1 MYKTEGWRIVH
12 LNVVGKKFRL
22 KWVVLLLIVLGLTWG
37 ITHALKIRSTKQQA
51 AAVAAEAMRA
61 PVTFALKPTDVILA
75 EYLSINQV
83 EPISGTVR
91 AVNAV
96 TLRSTLGTVVTRIKA
111 LEGATV
117 KAGQV
122 LAQLDTEDAQAR
134 LQQAQ
139 QQSNAAKA
147 QVESAKRQRDNN
159 HALAEKGFISS
170 TALVSSDSNYS
181 TALANYEAALAAQ
194 QIAKRGLDDA
204 ALRAPFNGVVTQR
217 HVKAGERVAVNAP
230 IIDIVDVGQLEV
242 EVLLP
247 ITASG
252 RLQAGQTATLNLE
265 SQPQPVTAKIARIN
279 PSIDA
284 GSRSVRI
291 YLSIPS
297 GKARVGEFATGE
309 LTVGALRG
317 TAVPLDSIRTDQPS
331 PYVQIVRN
339 QTIAHTTVQILA
351 TGRVGPNRYAIVEP
365 LPAGTAM
372 LSPTAGLIANGT
384 AVTPP

>member
-1 MYKTEGWRIVH
+1 MRM
-12 LNVVGKKFRL
+12 KFPL
-22 KWVVLLLIVLGLTWG
+22 KWVVLLLIVLGLAWG
-37 ITHALKIRSTKQQA
+37 ITRALKARSTQQQA
-51 AAVAAEAMRA
+51 AAVAAEALKM
-61 PVTFALKPTDVILA
+61 PVTFALRSTDVLVA
-75 EYLSINQV
+75 ERLSINQV
-83 EPISGTVR
+83 EPVSGTVR

-96 TLRSTLGTVVTRIKA
+96 TLRSTMSAVVTRIHA

-122 LAQLDTEDAQAR
+122 LAQLDADDTRAR

-147 QVESAKRQRDNN
+147 QVELAKRQRDNN
-159 HALAEKGFISS
+159 RALVEKGFISS
-170 TALVSSDSNYS
+170 TALVSSDSNYA

-194 QIAKRGLDDA
+194 QIAKRGLEDA
-204 ALRAPFNGVVTQR
+204 ALRAPFSGVVTQR

-230 IIDIVDVGQLEV
+230 VVDIVDVSQLEV

-247 ITASG
+247 IAASSG
-252 RLQAGQTATLNLE
+252 LKTGQTATLSLE
-265 SQPQPVTAKIARIN
+265 SQPQPITAKVARIN

-291 YLSIPS
+291 YLSIPT

-309 LTVGALRG
+309 LTVGTLEG

-331 PYVQIVRN
+331 PYVQVVRD
-339 QTIAHTTVQILA
+339 QTIVHTTVQILA
-351 TGRVGPNRYAIVEP
+351 TGRAGETRYAIVEP
-365 LPAGTAM
+365 LPAGTVV

-384 AVTPP
+384 AVTLP

>member
-1 MYKTEGWRIVH
+1 MRM
-12 LNVVGKKFRL
+12 KFPL
-22 KWVVLLLIVLGLTWG
+22 KWVVLLLIVLGLAWG
-37 ITHALKIRSTKQQA
+37 ITRALKARSTQQQA
-51 AAVAAEAMRA
+51 AAVAAEALKM
-61 PVTFALKPTDVILA
+61 PVTFALKSTDVLVA
-75 EYLSINQV
+75 ERLSINQV
-83 EPISGTVR
+83 EPVSGTVR

-96 TLRSTLGTVVTRIKA
+96 TLRSTMGAVVTRINA

-117 KAGQV
+117 KSGQV
-122 LAQLDTEDAQAR
+122 LAQLDADDTRAR

-147 QVESAKRQRDNN
+147 QVELAKRQRDNN
-159 HALAEKGFISS
+159 RALVEKGFISS
-170 TALVSSDSNYS
+170 TALVSSDSNYA

-194 QIAKRGLDDA
+194 QIAKRGLEDA
-204 ALRAPFNGVVTQR
+204 ALRAPFSGVVTQR

-230 IIDIVDVGQLEV
+230 VVDIVDVSQLEV

-247 ITASG
+247 IAASSG
-252 RLQAGQTATLNLE
+252 LKTGQTATLSLE
-265 SQPQPVTAKIARIN
+265 SQAQPITAKVARIN

-291 YLSIPS
+291 YLSIPT

-309 LTVGALRG
+309 LTVGTLEG

-331 PYVQIVRN
+331 PYVQVVRD
-339 QTIAHTTVQILA
+339 QTIVHTTVQILA
-351 TGRVGPNRYAIVEP
+351 TGRAGETRYAIVEP
-365 LPAGTAM
+365 LPAGTVV

-384 AVTPP
+384 AVTLP

>member
-1 MYKTEGWRIVH
+1 MRM
-12 LNVVGKKFRL
+12 KFPL
-22 KWVVLLLIVLGLTWG
+22 KWVVLLLIVLGLAWG
-37 ITHALKIRSTKQQA
+37 ITRALKARSTQQQA
-51 AAVAAEAMRA
+51 AAVAAEALKM
-61 PVTFALKPTDVILA
+61 PVTFALKSTDVLVA
-75 EYLSINQV
+75 ERLSINQV
-83 EPISGTVR
+83 EPVSGTVR

-96 TLRSTLGTVVTRIKA
+96 TLRSTMSAVVTRIHA

-122 LAQLDTEDAQAR
+122 LAQLDADDTRAR

-147 QVESAKRQRDNN
+147 QVELAKRQRDNN
-159 HALAEKGFISS
+159 RALVEKGFISS
-170 TALVSSDSNYS
+170 TALVSSDSNYA

-194 QIAKRGLDDA
+194 QIAKRGLEDA
-204 ALRAPFNGVVTQR
+204 ALRAPFSGVVTQR

-230 IIDIVDVGQLEV
+230 VVDIVDVGQLEV

-247 ITASG
+247 IAASSG
-252 RLQAGQTATLNLE
+252 LKTGQTATLSLE
-265 SQPQPVTAKIARIN
+265 SQAQPITAKVARIN

-291 YLSIPS
+291 YLSIPT

-309 LTVGALRG
+309 LTVGTLEG

-331 PYVQIVRN
+331 PYVQVVRD
-339 QTIAHTTVQILA
+339 QTIVHTTVQILA
-351 TGRVGPNRYAIVEP
+351 TGRAGETRYAIVEP
-365 LPAGTAM
+365 LPAGTVV

-384 AVTPP
+384 AVTLP

>member
-1 MYKTEGWRIVH
+1 MRM
-12 LNVVGKKFRL
+12 KFPL
-22 KWVVLLLIVLGLTWG
+22 KWVVLLLIVLGLAWG
-37 ITHALKIRSTKQQA
+37 ITRALKARSTQQQA
-51 AAVAAEAMRA
+51 AAVAAEALKM
-61 PVTFALKPTDVILA
+61 PVTFALKSTDVLVA
-75 EYLSINQV
+75 ERLSINQV
-83 EPISGTVR
+83 EPVSGTVR

-96 TLRSTLGTVVTRIKA
+96 TLRSTMSAVVTRIHA

-122 LAQLDTEDAQAR
+122 LAQLDADDTRAR

-139 QQSNAAKA
+139 QQSNATKA
-147 QVESAKRQRDNN
+147 QVELAKRQRDNN
-159 HALAEKGFISS
+159 RALVEKGFISS
-170 TALVSSDSNYS
+170 TALVSSDSNYA

-194 QIAKRGLDDA
+194 QIAKRGLEDA
-204 ALRAPFNGVVTQR
+204 ALRAPFSGVVTQR

-230 IIDIVDVGQLEV
+230 VVDIVDVGQLEV

-247 ITASG
+247 IAASSG
-252 RLQAGQTATLNLE
+252 LKTGQTATLSLE
-265 SQPQPVTAKIARIN
+265 SQPQPITAKVARIN

-291 YLSIPS
+291 YLSIPT

-309 LTVGALRG
+309 LTVGTLEG

-331 PYVQIVRN
+331 PYVQVVRD
-339 QTIAHTTVQILA
+339 QTIVHTTVQILA
-351 TGRVGPNRYAIVEP
+351 TGRAGETRYAIVEP
-365 LPAGTAM
+365 LPAGTVV

-384 AVTPP
+384 AVTLP